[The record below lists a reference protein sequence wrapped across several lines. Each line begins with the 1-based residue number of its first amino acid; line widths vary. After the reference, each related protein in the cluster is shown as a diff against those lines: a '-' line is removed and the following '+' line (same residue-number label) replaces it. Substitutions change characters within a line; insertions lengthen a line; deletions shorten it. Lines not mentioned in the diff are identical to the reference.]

1 MWKEVHV
8 SRYCI
13 CRNNCYFFV
22 EDGSIAVFFVVYMNT
37 NMCCLTD
44 FNSQLLIE
52 CIVIEMS
59 SESKEV
65 LSHDYNFIVVGGGIA
80 GVTCLETVSSSVA
93 SLFCCLF
100 TT

>member
-1 MWKEVHV
+1 
-8 SRYCI
+8 
-13 CRNNCYFFV
+13 V
-22 EDGSIAVFFVVYMNT
+22 EDGSIAVFFVVFMNT